1 MKKKLGFLLTS
12 CMTVSALP
20 LFAAACKNENKQ
32 TKEDEAEI
40 DVNTLFKI
48 SLPKNSNKKP
58 SELKPEDIVVEILNN
73 DINVE
78 IKKVEFKEGKG
89 VLVSYLATNSKT
101 NKIVDEK
108 TITLELTTKKDQ
120 EPKQDKKYDDF
131 VTVSVEDKTK
141 KKSSDEVTKEDIK
154 ISIKEGETFK
164 ATVESVS
171 VPKKQLDSVNVKIK
185 IVDGEVTKHIY
196 KKIEGFVKAYPKEVK
211 DGYTKFKDLKIVD
224 DSKAH
229 EWLNKNNSE
238 TVIYYDRESGKFF
251 VSKPKTEDNNDNLA
265 IFQVKSKPKNTIET
279 VAPKG
284 SIKDNVN
291 EESYKATALL
301 IKEGEKVGI
310 KFRISLY
317 DHKTKKPIFYEK
329 VETSNL
335 LEIGK
340 AKISKPITPE
350 SGKND
355 IQGDQPPV
363 ENNGL
368 SEKDKDATKDKP
380 AETEKKDNPDKK
392 VDSGTNEAL
401 KEKENPA
408 TPSTSPTNS
417 ETNEDTDDKNK
428 TETNQ
433 SENQDAPKTEA
444 DKKETPN
451 STTNETINKEGTTS
465 PNSNT
470 SDNNSEQ
477 PLNNEKPK
485 EEAQKDPK
493 ASESSSS
500 GKYDDNKDNPI
511 DKTEKEISTKP
522 ETDPSNSEIPKEN
535 KDNLIEEKSK
545 EFPIPE
551 LYKASE
557 SGVVFILNNGANKK
571 SLLESLEGVNNNR
584 IVIENGVLKIPLKN
598 NKKKTIND
606 ISITE
611 SINPELR
618 KKINTH
624 KKNKTDANIGYKFN
638 TRGQGIQV
646 ETIDGNK
653 IRFSWYL
660 IDNNK
665 SNESKEKVYTQEIE
679 LPN

>member
-1 MKKKLGFLLTS
+1 MKKKIGFLLTS
-12 CMTVSALP
+12 CISVSALP

-32 TKEDEAEI
+32 IKEDEAEI

-48 SLPKNSNKKP
+48 SLLKNNEKKP
-58 SELKPEDIVVEILNN
+58 SELKPEDIIVEILNN

-89 VLVSYLATNSKT
+89 VLVSYSATNSKT

-108 TITLELTTKKDQ
+108 TITLEIATKKDQ
-120 EPKQDKKYDDF
+120 VEPKQDKKYDDLI
-131 VTVSVEDKTK
+131 TVSVNDKTK
-141 KKSSDEVTKEDIK
+141 KKSADEVAKEDIM

-164 ATVESVS
+164 ATVESIS

-185 IVDGEVTKHIY
+185 IVDGDVTKHIY
-196 KKIEGFVKAYPKEVK
+196 KKIEGFVKAYPKEVR

-251 VSKPKTEDNNDNLA
+251 VSKPKNDSNNDNLA
-265 IFQVKSKPKNTIET
+265 IFQVTSKPKNTIET
-279 VAPKG
+279 AAPEG
-284 SIKDNVN
+284 SIKGDVN
-291 EESYKATALL
+291 QVSYKATALL

-335 LEIGK
+335 LEIDK
-340 AKISKPITPE
+340 EKISKPITSE
-350 SGKND
+350 TGKSD
-355 IQGDQPPV
+355 MQGDQPPV
-363 ENNGL
+363 ENNGSL
-368 SEKDKDATKDKP
+368 EKDKDTTKD
-380 AETEKKDNPDKK
+380 ESSQTDKK
-392 VDSGTNEAL
+392 VDSGTNEAP

-408 TPSTSPTNS
+408 TPSTSTSNS
-417 ETNEDTDDKNK
+417 EINKDTEDKNK
-428 TETNQ
+428 TEINPR
-433 SENQDAPKTEA
+433 ENQDDPKTDA

-451 STTNETINKEGTTS
+451 STTTETINKEGTTS

-477 PLNNEKPK
+477 PLTNEKPK
-485 EEAQKDPK
+485 EEGSSADPK

-500 GKYDDNKDNPI
+500 GKSDDNKDNPI

-557 SGVVFILNNGANKK
+557 SGVVFVLNSNANKK
-571 SLLESLEGVNNNR
+571 SLLESFEGVNNNR

-598 NKKKTIND
+598 NNKKTIND

-624 KKNKTDANIGYKFN
+624 KKNKTDANIAYKFN
-638 TRGQGIQV
+638 TRGQGIKV